1 MKYLQNS
8 LHLLVIAT
16 LTLRVAARWPSSYTA
31 RQQVNAGGAAAGAA
45 SGAFFG
51 TIPSGVNQ
59 IAQNGSSSMVDT
71 MGGGMSSPRPI
82 STLSPPQ
89 NDNYRYPCQGFE
101 CPPMGFGCWECD
113 QPCGPPFY
121 PCPCPAIP
129 HPTPEICSCFN
140 MDINDPCKCATP
152 FPPCF
157 LSEGGTANQPN
168 IITQSVSLCP
178 TKRPTCNGSSMNLEP
193 FGNSLN
199 NDADAYCEDTDSYA
213 PRTRHFPIRFRESK
227 RKTFWSTPREDD
239 VEYINDEDKYEN
251 GLEMRINRIVEMLD
265 RLKAKEDESND
276 YPRRVPFFS
285 RQRQRNKFQDP
296 EDDEEGEQEMN
307 DEEFEPRK
315 LSQLKSSRRMSR
327 YRKYDEDPESEYVQA
342 RKGPKLDWL
351 MLKSK
356 KSPKRYTLSEDEPER
371 KCSRQMKYIAADDDE
386 EEDIRDDR
394 DILFV
399 PERTKSCRQRRYD

>member
-16 LTLRVAARWPSSYTA
+16 LTLR
-31 RQQVNAGGAAAGAA
+31 AGGAAAGAA

-51 TIPSGVNQ
+51 TISSGVNQ

-157 LSEGGTANQPN
+157 LSEVISRNPYLY
-168 IITQSVSLCP
+168 QSFRTCP
-178 TKRPTCNGSSMNLEP
+178 CQVR
-193 FGNSLN
+193 
-199 NDADAYCEDTDSYA
+199 
-213 PRTRHFPIRFRESK
+213 
-227 RKTFWSTPREDD
+227 
-239 VEYINDEDKYEN
+239 
-251 GLEMRINRIVEMLD
+251 
-265 RLKAKEDESND
+265 
-276 YPRRVPFFS
+276 
-285 RQRQRNKFQDP
+285 
-296 EDDEEGEQEMN
+296 
-307 DEEFEPRK
+307 
-315 LSQLKSSRRMSR
+315 
-327 YRKYDEDPESEYVQA
+327 
-342 RKGPKLDWL
+342 
-351 MLKSK
+351 
-356 KSPKRYTLSEDEPER
+356 
-371 KCSRQMKYIAADDDE
+371 
-386 EEDIRDDR
+386 
-394 DILFV
+394 
-399 PERTKSCRQRRYD
+399 